1 MPVWADFYYEVAFA
15 ERCPPDAR
23 RLIVDN
29 ANDVVTALKC
39 GGLRHMRKRA
49 RLTEFLVAK
58 IERGE
63 LPHALPARLS
73 ARQQALYLQGVL
85 FNTAIVQM
93 SEATAHRSE
102 ERRVG
107 KEGRSRWGASD

>member
-1 MPVWADFYYEVAFA
+1 MPVWADFYYELVFA
-15 ERCPPDAR
+15 ERCLSDVH

-29 ANDVVTALKC
+29 ANDVVTVLKC
-39 GGLRHMRKRA
+39 CGLRHMRKRA

-63 LPHALPARLS
+63 LFYTLPARLS
-73 ARQQALYLQGVL
+73 ARQQALYLQGVF

-93 SEATAHRSE
+93 SEATAH
-102 ERRVG
+102 VLLVL
-107 KEGRSRWGASD
+107 AQ